1 MDDRHRADDRLGARR
16 LLLAKLREVADIVF
30 DYRAYG
36 DGDST
41 ALRHLVDQLNALM
54 SRGDGPTAFDSEQL
68 TRDVFEVIAQAPRDA
83 DRVYA
88 LAAQYVRQGRK
99 VEESNLDSF
108 TERYRLRYSEAFKPT
123 FDILLSI
130 FEAVE
135 DDEFVASLRDA
146 ESEYI
151 KRKDSYSTRKLNA
164 AAVVE
169 PNSSHTS
176 EEAT

>member
-1 MDDRHRADDRLGARR
+1 
-16 LLLAKLREVADIVF
+16 
-30 DYRAYG
+30 
-36 DGDST
+36 
-41 ALRHLVDQLNALM
+41 
-54 SRGDGPTAFDSEQL
+54 
-68 TRDVFEVIAQAPRDA
+68 
-83 DRVYA
+83 
-88 LAAQYVRQGRK
+88 